1 MHWLN
6 NIVSFLVCIIYI
18 GFAQPAS
25 ATEDVA
31 SLLARIEAASAK
43 TRTISADLEW
53 KTIQSDPVPDEDVQI
68 GSIFFKRDDR
78 NSFEMAAKIRTVNG
92 KPVPKVLT
100 YSHGTATL
108 YEKLPNEF
116 HLFKAGDNESI
127 FDSILLLGFGA
138 NRQNLTDN
146 FDVKLIRSE
155 ILNGIQCDV
164 LELIPKSRKTREKL
178 VNVMIWF
185 DVARGVGIKQVFD
198 EGQGMRRECLYNNIE
213 INAHLPPDAFR
224 PR

>member
-1 MHWLN
+1 MRWLN
-6 NIVSFLVCIIYI
+6 SLVTLLVCSIYI

-25 ATEDVA
+25 AADDLA

-53 KTIQSDPVPDEDVQI
+53 KTTQSDPIPDENVQI
-68 GSIFFKRDDR
+68 GSIFFKRDSR

-92 KPVPKVLT
+92 KPVPKILT

-116 HLFKAGDNESI
+116 HSFKAGDNENI

-138 NRQNLTDN
+138 NRLTDN

-155 ILNGIQCDV
+155 ILNGIHCDV
-164 LELIPKSRKTREKL
+164 LELIPKSTKTREKL
-178 VNVMIWF
+178 VSVMIWF
-185 DVARGVGIKQVFD
+185 DVVRGVGIKQVFD
-198 EGQGMRRECLYNNIE
+198 EGQGMHRECLYSNIE

-224 PR
+224 QR